1 MANTTRSAESLNQP
15 WDFVVIGGGTAGL
28 VASRTAARFG
38 ARVLLIERDRLGGD
52 CLWTG
57 CVPSKSL
64 IAAAHATATAQ
75 QSVLLGIRARDV
87 AVDFSAVMKHV
98 QAAIGT
104 IAPVDSAESLEH
116 DGVTVLHEDAQFVNG
131 KTLIAG
137 GQEIR
142 FRQAMIATGGR
153 PRRLEVEGADTVTTL
168 TSESVWDLDTLP
180 ERLLVVG
187 GGAIGCELGQAMA
200 RLGSRV
206 TLIQRGPRLIPKES
220 AEAEA
225 IISAA
230 LTADGVD
237 VRTSAIVQR
246 VVSSDGRAGS
256 GHLDDGTLVE
266 FDRVLVALGRTP
278 NTSSLGLERA
288 NVDTDEHGRVLIDD
302 HLRTSNSRIWAAGDV
317 TPLPQFTH
325 TAGVNGSIAASNA
338 ILGLRRKVDR
348 RVIPRVTF
356 TQPEVAAVGLQAADS
371 VMSQHRVVTV
381 DHRHLDR
388 AIAESA
394 TVGFTQIITD
404 RAGVLLG
411 ATIVGPRAGE
421 SLAEVTI
428 AVKNRLTAT
437 QIAGT
442 THPYPTFNDAVWN
455 ACVSIVRDRL
465 SDGSLRR
472 VIGTMFAIRRAR
484 MRWPWRSVR
493 SGRGIRR

>member
-1 MANTTRSAESLNQP
+1 MANTTGSAESLNQP

-28 VASRTAARFG
+28 VASRTAASFG

-75 QSVLLGIRARDV
+75 QSALLGIRARDV
-87 AVDFSAVMKHV
+87 AVDFRAVMKHV
-98 QAAIGT
+98 QAAITT
-104 IAPVDSAESLEH
+104 IAPLDSAESLEH
-116 DGVTVLHEDAQFVNG
+116 DGVTVLHEDAEFING
-131 KTLIAG
+131 NTLVAG
-137 GQEIR
+137 DREIR

-200 RLGSRV
+200 RLGSQV
-206 TLIQRGPRLIPKES
+206 TLIQRGQRLIPKES

-230 LTADGVD
+230 LTAEGVD
-237 VRTSAIVQR
+237 VKTSCIVQR
-246 VVSSDGRAGS
+246 VVSSDGRAGYV
-256 GHLDDGTLVE
+256 HLDDGTLVE

-278 NTSSLGLERA
+278 NTSSLGLEKA
-288 NVDTDEHGRVLIDD
+288 NVGTDEHGRVLIDD

-317 TPLPQFTH
+317 TPLPPFTH

-371 VMSQHRVVTV
+371 VASQHRVVTV

-388 AIAESA
+388 AVAESA
-394 TVGFTQIITD
+394 TVGFTQIITN

-421 SLAEVTI
+421 SLAEVTM
-428 AVKNRLTAT
+428 AVKNRLTAS

-455 ACVSIVRDRL
+455 ACLSIVRDRL
-465 SDGSLRR
+465 RDGLLRR
-472 VIGTMFAIRRAR
+472 VIRTMFAIRRAR
-484 MRWPWRSVR
+484 MR
-493 SGRGIRR
+493 

>member
-116 DGVTVLHEDAQFVNG
+116 DGVTVLHEDAEFVNG

-256 GHLDDGTLVE
+256 AHLDDGTLVE

-317 TPLPQFTH
+317 TPLPPFTH

-428 AVKNRLTAT
+428 AVKNRLTAS

-465 SDGSLRR
+465 SDGLLRR
-472 VIGTMFAIRRAR
+472 VINTMFAIRRAR

>member
-1 MANTTRSAESLNQP
+1 MANTTGSDGSLNQP

-28 VASRTAARFG
+28 VASRTAASFG

-75 QSVLLGIRARDV
+75 QSALLGIRARDV
-87 AVDFSAVMKHV
+87 AVDFRAVMNHV

-104 IAPVDSAESLEH
+104 IAPVDSAESLEL
-116 DGVTVLHEDAQFVNG
+116 DGVTVLHEDAEFINES
-131 KTLIAG
+131 TLIAG
-137 GQEIR
+137 DQEIR

-206 TLIQRGPRLIPKES
+206 TLVQRGQRLIPKES

-246 VVSSDGRAGS
+246 VVSSDGSAGS
-256 GHLDDGTLVE
+256 VHLDDGTLVE

-278 NTSSLGLERA
+278 NTSSLGLEKA

-317 TPLPQFTH
+317 TPLPPFTH

-371 VMSQHRVVTV
+371 VASQHRVVTV

-428 AVKNRLTAT
+428 AVKNRLTAS

-465 SDGSLRR
+465 SDGLLRR
-472 VIGTMFAIRRAR
+472 VISTMFAIRRAR
-484 MRWPWRSVR
+484 MR
-493 SGRGIRR
+493 

>member
-317 TPLPQFTH
+317 TPLPPFTH

-381 DHRHLDR
+381 DRRHLDR

-428 AVKNRLTAT
+428 AVKNRLTAS

-465 SDGSLRR
+465 SDGLLRR
-472 VIGTMFAIRRAR
+472 VINTMFAIRRAR